1 MADNTDDDLPEI
13 VYRRKRKHAKAQ
25 AASVAKR
32 KASNAPRRDDLAR
45 AAYYVL
51 LLTIEDAEKQGEI
64 ERANRMRRRMLL
76 MMQDAKFDR
85 AASAVIIDDHADT
98 VVKDVEA
105 WVDMRRIAKQKEA
118 DAQALRSA
126 AEKE

>member
-25 AASVAKR
+25 AANVAKR

-105 WVDMRRIAKQKEA
+105 WVGMRRIAKQKEA
-118 DAQALRSA
+118 DAQTLRSA
-126 AEKE
+126 AE

>member
-105 WVDMRRIAKQKEA
+105 WVGMRRIAKQKEA
-118 DAQALRSA
+118 DAQTLRSA
-126 AEKE
+126 AE

>member
-51 LLTIEDAEKQGEI
+51 FLTIEDAEKQGEI

-126 AEKE
+126 AE